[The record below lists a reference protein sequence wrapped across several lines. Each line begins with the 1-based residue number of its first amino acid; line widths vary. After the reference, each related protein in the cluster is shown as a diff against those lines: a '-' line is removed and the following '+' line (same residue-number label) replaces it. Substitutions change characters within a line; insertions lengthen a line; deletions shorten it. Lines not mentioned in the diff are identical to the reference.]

1 MADHPT
7 ALEIHCKAG
16 EDFSAKIEW
25 VTEDGDAALFG
36 GVKRQPWDRPDT
48 AGMYAHMAVRDDE
61 YNLVLTLANEKVPT
75 PLPPKKGY
83 ISLLPD
89 GTIHLFIPWE
99 VTAATPA
106 GHYQFDLFADVDLP
120 NESSFKPAGSRQRRA
135 ICSGLFIVHPYIT
148 SPYPGDSDDDKADSL
163 A

>member
-36 GVKRQPWDRPDT
+36 GVKSNKPDT
-48 AGMYAHMAVRDDE
+48 TGMYAHMAVRDDK
-61 YNLVLTLANEKVPT
+61 YNIVLTLANEKIPDGT
-75 PLPPKKGY
+75 PPLKKGY
-83 ISLLPD
+83 IALLPD

-99 VTAATPA
+99 VTATTAA
-106 GHYQFDLFADVDLP
+106 GTYQFDLFADVDLP
-120 NESSFKPAGSRQRRA
+120 DPSSFKPAGSRQRRA